1 MFLRG
6 KSAAPPVAAISSVA
20 YGYLAIKLHNA
31 PLSTEHPRGE
41 LYALAAALTLCIIP
55 YTLLVMK
62 NVNAKL
68 MAKAEGMKNLDVKD
82 EVTEV
87 GLPKGESAKE
97 LLDWWGVVNLGR
109 GVFPLLGAVVGI
121 WTSLR

>member
-6 KSAAPPVAAISSVA
+6 KSTAPPVAAISSVS
-20 YGYLAIKLHNA
+20 YGYLAIKLYNA
-31 PLSTEHPRGE
+31 PLSTNHSRGE
-41 LYALAAALTLCIIP
+41 LYALAAALTLCTLP

-68 MAKAEGMKNLDVKD
+68 MAKADEMENLDVKD

-97 LLDWWGVVNLGR
+97 LLDWWGVVNLIR
-109 GVFPLLGAVVGI
+109 GGFPLLGAVVGI
-121 WTSLR
+121 WTSLG